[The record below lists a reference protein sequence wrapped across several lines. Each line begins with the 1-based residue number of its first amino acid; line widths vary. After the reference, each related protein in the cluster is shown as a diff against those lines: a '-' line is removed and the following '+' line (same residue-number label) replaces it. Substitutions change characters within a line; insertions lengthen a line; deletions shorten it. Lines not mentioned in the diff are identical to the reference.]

1 MQQWF
6 DEIVASAFVAGLFVI
21 GYLLI
26 ARLGFKYVQR
36 RGQSGNRAATLWS
49 MLRRVL
55 LLAILVTALLT
66 ILSGVWRLPITPF
79 LAVASALG
87 VALGFGAQK
96 LVQDV
101 IAGFFI
107 LLEDQFRI
115 GNLISIAGV
124 TGEVADIRLRITVL
138 KDADGSTH
146 YVPNGEVKVATNL
159 TNANLK
165 NSGAVP
171 PTGSPQP

>member
-1 MQQWF
+1 MNQWL
-6 DEIVASAFVAGLFVI
+6 DEIVASAVIAAVFLI
-21 GYLLI
+21 GYLLV
-26 ARLGFKYVQR
+26 ARLGFRFVR
-36 RGQSGNRAATLWS
+36 RYGETGNRAATLWS

-55 LLAILVTALLT
+55 VVAICIVALLT
-66 ILSGVWRLPITPF
+66 ILSGVWGLPITP
-79 LAVASALG
+79 LLGVASVIG

-115 GNLISIAGV
+115 GSLVSIAGV
-124 TGEVADIRLRITVL
+124 TGEVADVRLRVTVL
-138 KDADGSTH
+138 RGGDGSIH

-159 TNANLK
+159 TNSRLE
-165 NSGAVP
+165 P
-171 PTGSPQP
+171 PTESPRP

>member
-1 MQQWF
+1 MQQWL
-6 DEIVASAFVAGLFVI
+6 DEIVASAFVAGMFVI

-26 ARLGFKYVQR
+26 ARLGFRYVKR
-36 RGQSGNRAATLWS
+36 HGQSENRAATLWA
-49 MLRRVL
+49 MLRRAL
-55 LLAILVTALLT
+55 LLAILVTAFLT

-115 GNLISIAGV
+115 GNLVSIAGV

-138 KDADGSTH
+138 KADDGTTH
-146 YVPNGEVKVATNL
+146 YVPNGEIKVATNL
-159 TNANLK
+159 TKSRAT
-165 NSGAVP
+165 P
-171 PTGSPQP
+171 PAGSPQP